1 MFPTAKHAT
10 ALFGSS
16 DRGALINKL
25 SYEIPRIAAPILWP
39 SSLGFKAATG
49 ERLNVGVLP
58 NPMTFGASDSLN
70 LMAYGAALFPDPG
83 DWPFDARIT
92 GAWFSDAEPHYTLS
106 AEIEEFLVKGPAIYI
121 GFGSMKWH
129 SKQSASAVFD
139 AIAQWGGRA
148 LITAEWGGLQ
158 PPEDM
163 PENIM
168 FTGPVH
174 HSLLFPRDC
183 ARASRRRRNDG
194 GRDFAT
200 RDRPSFF
207 RNSWI
212 SMISPV
218 ASRLCAQDRRRC
230 L

>member
-1 MFPTAKHAT
+1 
-10 ALFGSS
+10 LFGSS

-70 LMAYGAALFPDPG
+70 LMAYSAALFPDPG

-148 LITAEWGGLQ
+148 LITAGWGGRSRQ
-158 PPEDM
+158 QR
-163 PENIM
+163 N
-168 FTGPVH
+168 V
-174 HSLLFPRDC
+174 
-183 ARASRRRRNDG
+183 SRRRG
-194 GRDFAT
+194 G
-200 RDRPSFF
+200 
-207 RNSWI
+207 N
-212 SMISPV
+212 
-218 ASRLCAQDRRRC
+218 RC
-230 L
+230 